1 MNITKKFVSKLL
13 SVVDQGLVNGL
24 GTPVPGQMCVEAAVC
39 YAQGLPHSDRPT
51 CVGDAVRAFK
61 IALNDADWSS
71 DAARAAGM
79 RKLAVAQL
87 GSDNIDQKA
96 FAKIVAEQTIRR
108 VLPIALRN
116 AANANP
122 EHAEAL
128 NKAAKNCEE
137 LGTLD
142 AANAAYDAANDA
154 YDAAYAADAADAAY
168 AAYAAYDAYDAA
180 NAAYY
185 AVTHAVDAV
194 DAVVYAVN
202 AARYAVVDN
211 DSFLLISADIALQ
224 ALIQLDSPG
233 CKFLYLCD

>member
-13 SVVDQGLVNGL
+13 SVVDQGLVKGI
-24 GTPVPGQMCVEAAVC
+24 GEPIPGQMCVEAAVC

-142 AANAAYDAANDA
+142 AANAAYD
-154 YDAAYAADAADAAY
+154 DAAYAVDDVAYFVANAAY
-168 AAYAAYDAYDAA
+168 AGYDAINGAA
-180 NAAYY
+180 NAAY
-185 AVTHAVDAV
+185 
-194 DAVVYAVN
+194 
-202 AARYAVVDN
+202 AARYAGD
-211 DSFLLISADIALQ
+211 DSILLIGADIALQ
-224 ALIQLDSPG
+224 ALIQLGSPG
-233 CKFLYLCD
+233 CKYLHLCD

>member
-1 MNITKKFVSKLL
+1 MNITKKFVQKLL
-13 SVVDQGLVNGL
+13 SVVDQGLVNGI
-24 GTPVPGQMCVEAAVC
+24 GQPVPGQMCVEAAVC

-51 CVGDAVRAFK
+51 CVGNAVRAFK

-87 GSDNIDQKA
+87 GSDNIDQKT
-96 FAKIVAEQTIRR
+96 FAKIVTNQTIRR

-137 LGTLD
+137 LGNAEASR
-142 AANAAYDAANDA
+142 AAVNAVYHATN
-154 YDAAYAADAADAAY
+154 AAYAAHAAHAAH
-168 AAYAAYDAYDAA
+168 AAA
-180 NAAYY
+180 NAVDDATNAAYSAY
-185 AVTHAVDAV
+185 SATSAA
-194 DAVVYAVN
+194 YTAVN
-202 AARYAVVDN
+202 AAKTTLD
-211 DSFLLISADIALQ
+211 DSILLIGADIALQ
-224 ALIQLDSPG
+224 ALIQLGSPG
-233 CKFLYLCD
+233 CKYLHLCD

>member
-1 MNITKKFVSKLL
+1 MNITKKFVTKLL
-13 SVVDQGLVNGL
+13 SVVDQGLVKGK
-24 GTPVPGQMCVEAAVC
+24 GKPVPGQMCVEAAVC
-39 YAQGLPHSDRPT
+39 YAQGLPHSDQPT
-51 CVGDAVRAFK
+51 CVGNAVRAFK

-87 GSDNIDQKA
+87 GSDNIDQKT
-96 FAKIVAEQTIRR
+96 FAKIVTNQTIRR

-137 LGTLD
+137 LGTAEAAHAARYA
-142 AANAAYDAANDA
+142 AANAVDDATNATNAAANVA
-154 YDAAYAADAADAAY
+154 YY
-168 AAYAAYDAYDAA
+168 AAYATHAA
-180 NAAYY
+180 VY
-185 AVTHAVDAV
+185 AVDAV
-194 DAVVYAVN
+194 DAVDAAVDAVDAAVTN
-202 AARYAVVDN
+202 AARYAGD
-211 DSFLLISADIALQ
+211 DSNLLISADIALQ